1 MLKLVS
7 NKDGVEIHT
16 LQIENSVVAIEPAFE
31 GIQELLQGLTDKQQI
46 LNALSQFNPEYVWAV
61 TYESDASFIVPSN
74 DYSLSVVNIVPDAHK
89 DAINQIAELY
99 GCGENNLSVKLI
111 DSTGA
116 IYWGCHSWWKPED
129 YALFSDDE
137 LRQQVVPTELQPAL
151 EFLYER
157 LVLDG
162 NAQENWQAALSELG
176 LILVEHNME

>member
-16 LQIENSVVAIEPAFE
+16 LQIENGVATIEPKFD

-89 DAINQIAELY
+89 DAINQIAELC
-99 GCGENNLSVKLI
+99 GCGSNNLSVKLQGE
-111 DSTGA
+111 DG

-129 YALFSDDE
+129 YALCSDPDLRAQIIPAE
-137 LRQQVVPTELQPAL
+137 LLPSL

-157 LVLDG
+157 LMLDG
-162 NAQENWQAALSELG
+162 DAQENWQSMLDELN
-176 LILVEHNME
+176 LTTFQEEV

>member
-1 MLKLVS
+1 M
-7 NKDGVEIHT
+7 
-16 LQIENSVVAIEPAFE
+16 
-31 GIQELLQGLTDKQQI
+31 
-46 LNALSQFNPEYVWAV
+46 FN
-61 TYESDASFIVPSN
+61 
-74 DYSLSVVNIVPDAHK
+74 LSVVNIVPDTHK

-99 GCGENNLSVKLI
+99 GCGENNLSVKLV

-137 LRQQVVPTELQPAL
+137 LRAQIIQAELQPAL

-162 NAQENWQAALSELG
+162 DAQENWQAALSELG
-176 LILVEHNME
+176 LSEVQEEV